1 MLITKETDY
10 ALRILRSL
18 SEGGSFTVGELT
30 IKEQLPREFAY
41 KILKK
46 LEKAGMVQIV
56 RGAKGGCFL
65 KCDLNEVTLY
75 DVIQSIEMKTR
86 ISACMAPGYDCN
98 WRREKCSEC
107 EIHEKLRIVQE
118 AIDNELKSWTLYQ
131 MINKNNITIQS
142 KCENPVDLL
151 AVASS

>member
-65 KCDLNEVTLY
+65 KCDLHVVTLY
-75 DVIQSIEMKTR
+75 DVIQCIEMKTR
-86 ISACMAPGYDCN
+86 ISACMDPGYDCN
-98 WRREKCSEC
+98 WRREKGSEC
-107 EIHEKLRIVQE
+107 MIHGRLKIVQK
-118 AIDNELKSWTLYQ
+118 AIDDELRSWSLYE
-131 MINKNNITIQS
+131 MIHGKP
-142 KCENPVDLL
+142 ELELL
-151 AVASS
+151 EA